1 VRKGLDLLLNAW
13 SKLRAAHPAQD
24 WRLILIGSG
33 DDASKFRSMLRE
45 QDDSSIVWIDRY
57 INDRPVIRRWLSA
70 ADVYVMASRH
80 EGFPVAPL
88 EGMACGLP
96 IVATAVPGITEIM
109 GDEEPLPGMAVSI
122 GDVAALADALA
133 RLLGD
138 FGLTGELG
146 FRAKKRAQDFS
157 LESVGAQLRDFL
169 LAHAG
174 RN

>member
-1 VRKGLDLLLNAW
+1 
-13 SKLRAAHPAQD
+13 
-24 WRLILIGSG
+24 
-33 DDASKFRSMLRE
+33 
-45 QDDSSIVWIDRY
+45 
-57 INDRPVIRRWLSA
+57 
-70 ADVYVMASRH
+70 MASRH

-109 GDEEPLPGMAVSI
+109 GDEEPLPGMPVSI